1 LKNIQILKKECYMN
15 SQEIETALAA
25 PKTPLNKNIEILPW
39 SESVKPEELEVPVS
53 EDDTDLKSLYA
64 QYAVNPSKENLF
76 KVVSK
81 MNPLINNSLNQ
92 LGESGNS
99 LLKNDALL
107 MTADAVKTFNPEQG
121 AALQTWAASQ
131 LKQLRRK
138 RRELNSVTNLP
149 ERVQIDAFHIERGMR
164 EFTDLNGDEP
174 DIEELADYI
183 KMPIKR
189 INKVR
194 SMMYRTPDS
203 ASISS
208 EGVSQSQTDYTEEA
222 MHYIYQDANKIDRKI
237 MEHRLGFGGSKP
249 LSNNELS
256 AKLNLGPDVISKRLG
271 RIINK
276 VEKTYNILNS

>member
-1 LKNIQILKKECYMN
+1 MN
-15 SQEIETALAA
+15 FQETEAALAA
-25 PKTPLNKNIEILPW
+25 QKQPLNKNIEILPW
-39 SESVKPEELEVPVS
+39 SGNATEEVMEVPVT
-53 EDDTDLKSLYA
+53 EDDTDLKSLYVNYSA
-64 QYAVNPSKENLF
+64 NPSKENLF

-99 LLKNDALL
+99 LLKNEALL
-107 MTADAVKTFNPEQG
+107 MAADAVKTYNPEQG
-121 AALQTWAASQ
+121 AALQTWTASQ

-138 RRELNSVTNLP
+138 RRELNSVTHLP
-149 ERVQIDAFHIERGMR
+149 ERVQIDAFNIERGMR
-164 EFTDLNGDEP
+164 ELTDLNGDEP
-174 DIEELADYI
+174 DLEELADYI

-194 SMMYRTPDS
+194 SMMYKTPDA
-203 ASISS
+203 ASVSS

-222 MHYIYQDANKIDRKI
+222 MHYIYQDAGKIDRKI

-249 LSNNELS
+249 LTNNELA
-256 AKLNLGPDVISKRLG
+256 AKLNIGPDVISKRLG